1 MKGQYDEAIAD
12 CDKAIEL
19 DPKDKDTFI
28 SRGMA
33 YAEKGQ
39 YDRAITD
46 LDQALKL
53 DPECALATE
62 SRAKII
68 AKKNELNSK
77 TSAEA
82 PMPIKLITAEDEEKY
97 GAELIDLAK
106 RAAKEAM
113 AAELN
118 ALRQE
123 NASLKNQ
130 IGQIASAFEDASSS
144 STP

>member
-1 MKGQYDEAIAD
+1 MTQSGHLAGQGRCSYLSRCSSNSKHTDEAIAD

-19 DPKDKDTFI
+19 DPKDTFN

-68 AKKNELNSK
+68 AKKMN
-77 TSAEA
+77 
-82 PMPIKLITAEDEEKY
+82 
-97 GAELIDLAK
+97 
-106 RAAKEAM
+106 
-113 AAELN
+113 
-118 ALRQE
+118 
-123 NASLKNQ
+123 
-130 IGQIASAFEDASSS
+130 
-144 STP
+144 